1 MNVPTI
7 ELKRRCWRMLAPKW
21 AYQPLSGVGAARHG
35 GRFNELGIEALYISE
50 DYITAISE
58 YEQELGIRPG
68 TLCAYDVDVKGIVDL
83 TDPQVQTICSVSPD
97 MLKCPWKEI
106 WLISKQ
112 RPPTW
117 DLAARLI
124 AENYAGIRVP
134 SVRHV
139 DGVNIVLWRWND
151 CNERRIRALDPRN
164 DLPTDQSS
172 WNA

>member
-35 GRFNELGIEALYISE
+35 GRFNQPGMEALYISE

-83 TDPQVQTICSVSPD
+83 TDPQVQTICSVSLD
-97 MLKCPWKEI
+97 TLKCPWKEI

-117 DLAARLI
+117 DLASRLI
-124 AENYAGIRVP
+124 AEDYAGIRVP
-134 SVRHV
+134 SVR
-139 DGVNIVLWRWND
+139 DMNGVNIVLWRWND
-151 CNERRIRALDPRN
+151 RENRRIRALDPRN